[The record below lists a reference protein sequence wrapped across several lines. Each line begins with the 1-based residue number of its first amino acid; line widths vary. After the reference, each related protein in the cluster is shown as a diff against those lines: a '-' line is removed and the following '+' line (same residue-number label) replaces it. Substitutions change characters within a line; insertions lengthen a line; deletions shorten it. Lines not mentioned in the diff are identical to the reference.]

1 MPREKQYRSGSA
13 AVGGGM
19 LVLWLTMRG
28 TAWLEQEWLPLLP
41 QTAAAAARL
50 LLQLLMLALPLTVIL
65 WLLRYPAARLCPLG
79 RGERGSLWLLP
90 AGLSVLLA
98 ANLLTRLLQELLT
111 EAPMPVPSPLP
122 EAPAARWLTLAGSVL
137 LPAVMEELL
146 FRGVVLHA
154 LYPAG
159 EKTAV
164 WICALLFMAA
174 HGSLSQWLPALAAGL
189 LLGAV
194 TFYTGT
200 LRWAVLL
207 HLCNNVI
214 AWLTAYHPSPLTTIV
229 LPAVL
234 LVLGAASVP
243 ALRRLPRR
251 TPQQGTPALSVTV
264 PLVLA
269 FVMLLGNAL
278 FFPAG

>member
-41 QTAAAAARL
+41 QTAAAAAGL
-50 LLQLLMLALPLTVIL
+50 LLQLLMLALPLAVIL
-65 WLLRYPAARLCPLG
+65 RLLRHPAARLCPLG

-122 EAPAARWLTLAGSVL
+122 EASAARWLTLAGLVL

-154 LYPAG
+154 LRPAG

-164 WICALLFMAA
+164 WISALLFMAA

-214 AWLTAYHPSPLTTIV
+214 AWLTAYHSSPLTTIV

>member
-1 MPREKQYRSGSA
+1 MHDG
-13 AVGGGM
+13 
-19 LVLWLTMRG
+19 
-28 TAWLEQEWLPLLP
+28 
-41 QTAAAAARL
+41 
-50 LLQLLMLALPLTVIL
+50 
-65 WLLRYPAARLCPLG
+65 
-79 RGERGSLWLLP
+79 
-90 AGLSVLLA
+90 
-98 ANLLTRLLQELLT
+98 
-111 EAPMPVPSPLP
+111 
-122 EAPAARWLTLAGSVL
+122 TLAGSVL

-214 AWLTAYHPSPLTTIV
+214 AWLTVYHPSPLTTIV

-243 ALRRLPRR
+243 ALRRHSSAGDPCFKRHRSTGAGICDAAGQCAVFPRR
-251 TPQQGTPALSVTV
+251 IKVFSRKE
-264 PLVLA
+264 
-269 FVMLLGNAL
+269 L
-278 FFPAG
+278 FYDA